1 METNGQISVDEASA
15 ALAAAQRTR
24 ARVAWSGYPAW
35 YWLAT
40 GAGMGAVCYA
50 VLQPGWWVLPL
61 AAVAGLTLI
70 IVARVASRARGIRE
84 GCQRSSVTL
93 RDQVVL
99 GGPAALLI
107 LAGAAASKFVSWL
120 PAVAA
125 VLVFVVYAGTGL
137 MLSARATRS

>member
-84 GCQRSSVTL
+84 GCQRSSMTL